1 MMIDNNAFGDW
12 HIVPS
17 TEAMSSEGIERV
29 ESMPDVVRLRHGF
42 HHTVDS
48 ALLTLLRLGIGTDRI
63 TIRKAGRG
71 WARSRVI
78 EQQPRAGTPLTQN
91 VVVELTVTGDS
102 MFYHLPVGMHEASN
116 DGEMGT
122 REMVSIFDDAIEKAS
137 VYMRLGGLFFDV
149 RPSNPSGC
157 ARWIR
162 LFGIEPEGWP
172 KERWYKLAILLPCLR
187 YLTGRESGLRLSM
200 RMLLDL
206 EIASITWRPRRTL
219 MDASDR
225 SLLGARASRLGVD
238 MIVGDGIDDEALME
252 ITLRAETLEK
262 FRRHQTDE
270 GQKRIDQVMRLVAPY
285 HWVYGFK
292 WLIGDVDRAP
302 RLGMEMDNAVL
313 GLNSHLGSL

>member
-1 MMIDNNAFGDW
+1 MLPGEIEKIDL
-12 HIVPS
+12 
-17 TEAMSSEGIERV
+17 
-29 ESMPDVVRLRHGF
+29 MPDLIRPRHGF
-42 HHTVDS
+42 NHTVDS

-78 EQQPRAGTPLTQN
+78 EQQPAVGILLTQEM
-91 VVVELTVTGDS
+91 VVELTVEGDS

-116 DGEMGT
+116 DGEIGT
-122 REMVSIFDDAIEKAS
+122 REMVSIFDDAVEKAA

-149 RPSNPSGC
+149 RPSNPEGC
-157 ARWIR
+157 ARWIK
-162 LFGIEPEGWP
+162 LFGIEPGDWP
-172 KERWYKLAILLPCLR
+172 KERWYRLAILLPCLR

-225 SLLGARASRLGVD
+225 SLLGERASRLGVD

-270 GQKRIDQVMRLVAPY
+270 GQRRIDQVMHLVAPY
-285 HWVYGFK
+285 HWIYRFK
-292 WLIGDVDRAP
+292 WLIGDVNRAP
-302 RLGMEMDNAVL
+302 RLGIEMDNAVL

>member
-1 MMIDNNAFGDW
+1 MLHGEIEKIDL
-12 HIVPS
+12 
-17 TEAMSSEGIERV
+17 
-29 ESMPDVVRLRHGF
+29 MPDLVQPRHGF
-42 HHTVDS
+42 QHTIDS
-48 ALLTLLRLGIGTDRI
+48 ALLTLLRVDIGTDRI

-78 EQQPRAGTPLTQN
+78 AQLPAAGTPLTQEM
-91 VVVELTVTGDS
+91 VVELTVEGDS
-102 MFYHLPVGMHEASN
+102 MFYHLPVGMHETSN
-116 DGEMGT
+116 DGEIGT
-122 REMVSIFDDAIEKAS
+122 REMVSLFDDAVEKAS
-137 VYMRLGGLFFDV
+137 VYIRLGGLFFDV

-157 ARWIR
+157 ARWIK
-162 LFGIEPEGWP
+162 LFGIEPEDWP
-172 KERWYKLAILLPCLR
+172 KERWYRLAILLPCLR
-187 YLTGRESGLRLSM
+187 YLTGREPGLRLSM

-206 EIASITWRPRRTL
+206 EIASIAWRPRRTL

-225 SLLGARASRLGVD
+225 SQLGARASRLGVD

-252 ITLRAETLEK
+252 ITLRAETLDK
-262 FRRHQTDE
+262 FRRHQTNG

-285 HWVYGFK
+285 HWVYRFK

>member
-1 MMIDNNAFGDW
+1 MQSG
-12 HIVPS
+12 
-17 TEAMSSEGIERV
+17 EIEKAGV
-29 ESMPDVVRLRHGF
+29 IPDLIHPRHGF
-42 HHTVDS
+42 YHTVDS
-48 ALLTLLRLGIGTDRI
+48 ALLTLLRAGIGTDRI

-71 WARSRVI
+71 WDRSRVI
-78 EQQPRAGTPLTQN
+78 DQHPPAGTPLTQEMM
-91 VVVELTVTGDS
+91 VELSVEGDS
-102 MFYHLPVGMHEASN
+102 MFYHLPVGMHEASS
-116 DGEMGT
+116 DGEIGT
-122 REMVSIFDDAIEKAS
+122 REMVTLFDDAIEKAS

-149 RPSNPSGC
+149 RPSNPGGC

-162 LFGIEPEGWP
+162 LFGIEPEDWP
-172 KERWYKLAILLPCLR
+172 KERWYRLAILLPCLR

-225 SLLGARASRLGVD
+225 SLLGAHASRLGVD
-238 MIVGDGIDDEALME
+238 LIVGDGIDDEALME
-252 ITLRAETLEK
+252 ITLCAETLEK

-285 HWVYGFK
+285 HWVYRFK

-302 RLGMEMDNAVL
+302 RLGVEIDNAVL

>member
-1 MMIDNNAFGDW
+1 MLPAK
-12 HIVPS
+12 
-17 TEAMSSEGIERV
+17 IE
-29 ESMPDVVRLRHGF
+29 ELDLMPDVIGSRHAF
-42 HHTVDS
+42 HHTIDS
-48 ALLTLLRLGIGTDRI
+48 ALLTLSRIGIGTDRI
-63 TIRKAGRG
+63 TIKKAGRG

-78 EQQPRAGTPLTQN
+78 DQQPVPGTPITQDM
-91 VVVELTVTGDS
+91 VVELTIEGDS
-102 MFYHLPVGMHEASN
+102 MFYHLPVGMHESSN
-116 DGEMGT
+116 DGEIGT
-122 REMVSIFDDAIEKAS
+122 REFVSIFDDAVEKAS

-162 LFGIEPEGWP
+162 LFGIEPEDWP
-172 KERWYKLAILLPCLR
+172 KERWYRLAILLPCLR
-187 YLTGRESGLRLSM
+187 YLTGRESGLRLSL

-206 EIASITWRPRRTL
+206 EIASITWCPRRTL
-219 MDASDR
+219 MDAADR

-238 MIVGDGIDDEALME
+238 LIVGDGIDDEALME

-270 GQKRIDQVMRLVAPY
+270 GQKRINQVMRLVAPY
-285 HWVYGFK
+285 HWVYRFK

-302 RLGMEMDNAVL
+302 RLGIEIENAVL